1 MRKKEFLKKSIATLL
16 AMSIAFTSGSMPG
29 VFAAEQEENAGTS
42 RTTTEVASPQE
53 EAPEEVVVKSQP
65 RQQTQRS
72 LLLRQNPRMRT
83 RTRLAQTR
91 PPRPK
96 K

>member
-53 EAPEEVVVKSQP
+53 EAPEEVVVTSQEDEAP
-65 RQQTQRS
+65 EEGNSPDSRHRE
-72 LLLRQNPRMRT
+72 
-83 RTRLAQTR
+83 ACC
-91 PPRPK
+91 
-96 K
+96 